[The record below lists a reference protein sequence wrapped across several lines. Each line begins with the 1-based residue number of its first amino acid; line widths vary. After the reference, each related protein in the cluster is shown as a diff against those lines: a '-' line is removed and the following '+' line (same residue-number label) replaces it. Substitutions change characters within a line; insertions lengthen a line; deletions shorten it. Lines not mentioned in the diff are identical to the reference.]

1 MSRRRNVEGFVKSF
15 LLLLAA
21 LLRPGLKHK
30 VQGWEH
36 ALSTTSPLPTTLLT
50 VKDFPVHPMFP
61 AAQWRAPKRALVMES
76 GENIFQIITKI
87 NDISLLDFSI
97 IKRE

>member
-1 MSRRRNVEGFVKSF
+1 MKSF

-21 LLRPGLKHK
+21 LLRHGLKHK

-36 ALSTTSPLPTTLLT
+36 ALSTTSPLPTTLPT
-50 VKDFPVHPMFP
+50 VKGFPVHPMFP
-61 AAQWRAPKRALVMES
+61 AAQWRVLKRALVMES

>member
-1 MSRRRNVEGFVKSF
+1 MTYF

-36 ALSTTSPLPTTLLT
+36 ALSTTSPLPTTLHT